1 MKPMAV
7 VWRRRAAIACLV
19 AGLCSFREVRAQTT
33 VTNVI
38 VLLDSSGSMRDTP
51 DARDTGN
58 DRLSLVDS
66 PDEGE
71 LVADDPG
78 SKLAQAKRVLA
89 QIVGASPPGLR
100 FHLGKYRQS
109 VVPADVGPDVRNRFL
124 YATTD
129 PRGADILVNPAADGA
144 AAPGLKRSARDWRRI
159 EGVKTYYLIAGKF
172 WNGETIEVREDGGQ
186 ARVASRG
193 VSANAPFVDIQ
204 RRSRTGQPM
213 GAPVRFRFQGIRW
226 HKANRTENPAN
237 RLAVLANN
245 ASCGGFA
252 PLTSDA
258 TEIGRYLGPE
268 VQVSANG
275 SIDGY
280 VEGTLGAPPAA
291 APREHGIRASGLTP
305 LANALA
311 DIGSRFASSWSGLA
325 AEKTFVLLLTDGDD
339 TCVDRK
345 TGDVTVSTADTRAL
359 RAAQRAQ
366 LIVQASK
373 VPVMVV
379 TFGIEVSA
387 RRSQWIAWGGTGLVR
402 PTTGTGEAVR
412 WASPPTDA
420 ERKAC
425 SSCRDA
431 LTARDATELEAA
443 VRKAIDLG
451 LHWERN

>member
-1 MKPMAV
+1 
-7 VWRRRAAIACLV
+7 LFV
-19 AGLCSFREVRAQTT
+19 AGLCSAPDVGAQT
-33 VTNVI
+33 VATNVI

-51 DARDTGN
+51 DARDSTN

-71 LVADDPG
+71 VAADDPA

-89 QIVGASPPGLR
+89 GIVSTSPPGLR

-109 VVPADVGPDVRNRFL
+109 TAPADFGPDVKNRFL
-124 YATTD
+124 YASTD
-129 PRGADILVNPAADGA
+129 PGAADILVNPEGDGA
-144 AAPGLKRSARDWRRI
+144 SPPGLKRSSRDRRRI
-159 EGVKTYYLIAGKF
+159 EGIETYHLIAGKF
-172 WNGETIEVREDGGQ
+172 WNGETVEVREDGGQ
-186 ARVASRG
+186 ARVRSRG
-193 VSANAPFVDIQ
+193 VAANAPFVDIQ
-204 RRSRTGQPM
+204 RRSRTGQAM
-213 GAPVRFRFQGIRW
+213 GPPVRFRFQGVRW

-268 VQVSANG
+268 LQINPNG
-275 SIDGY
+275 TIDGY
-280 VEGTLGAPPAA
+280 VEGSLGAPPLAP
-291 APREHGIRASGLTP
+291 PREYGIRASGLTP
-305 LANALA
+305 LANALT
-311 DIGSRFASSWSGLA
+311 DIGARFASSWSSLA

-339 TCVDRK
+339 TCVDKK
-345 TGDVTVSTADTRAL
+345 TGDVTVSTADARAL
-359 RAAQRAQ
+359 RAALRAQ
-366 LIVQASK
+366 LIVQAAR
-373 VPVMVV
+373 VPVLIVA
-379 TFGIEVSA
+379 FGNEVSA

-412 WASPPTDA
+412 WAAPPSEA

-425 SSCRDA
+425 TSCRDA

-443 VRKAIDLG
+443 VRKAIDVG
-451 LHWERN
+451 LHWERK

>member
-1 MKPMAV
+1 MALV
-7 VWRRRAAIACLV
+7 VGGLGAVPDGFAQSTAA
-19 AGLCSFREVRAQTT
+19 
-33 VTNVI
+33 NVI

-51 DARDTGN
+51 DARDSGN

-71 LVADDPG
+71 VVADDHA
-78 SKLAQAKRVLA
+78 SKLAQAKSVLA
-89 QIVGASPPGLR
+89 GIVALSPSGLR

-109 VVPADVGPDVRNRFL
+109 TLPADFGPDVQNRFL

-129 PRGADILVNPAADGA
+129 ANAADILVNPEADGA
-144 AAPGLKRSARDWRRI
+144 APPGLKRSRRDWRQI

-172 WNGETIEVREDGGQ
+172 WNGETVEVREDGGQ
-186 ARVASRG
+186 ARVVSRG
-193 VSANAPFVDIQ
+193 VAANVPFVDIQ
-204 RRSRTGQPM
+204 RRSRNGQPM
-213 GAPVRFRFQGIRW
+213 GPPVRFRFGGIRW
-226 HKANRTENPAN
+226 HKANRTENRAN

-252 PLTSDA
+252 SLSADPA
-258 TEIGRYLGPE
+258 AIGRYLGPE
-268 VQVSANG
+268 LQISPNG

-280 VEGTLGAPPAA
+280 VEGSLGAPPATP
-291 APREHGIRASGLTP
+291 PREHGIRASGLTP

-311 DIGSRFASSWSGLA
+311 DIGERFASSWSGLA
-325 AEKTFVLLLTDGDD
+325 AEKTFVILLTDGDD

-345 TGDVTVSTADTRAL
+345 TGDVTVSTADARAL
-359 RAAQRAQ
+359 RAAHRAQ
-366 LIVQASK
+366 LIVQAAK
-373 VPVMVV
+373 VPVLVV
-379 TFGIEVSA
+379 TFGSDVSA

-412 WASPPTDA
+412 WAAPPSEAD
-420 ERKAC
+420 RKAC
-425 SSCRDA
+425 TSCRDA

-443 VRKAIDLG
+443 VRKAIDFG